1 MPVEH
6 IILKGPHACAL
17 QAMSNNGEENGNAWS
32 CVRNNGNNA
41 WYVNMGNGN
50 LNNNNT
56 NNTYSVV
63 PASDL
68 SEKVSAWIA
77 AESDCYKNK
86 HASLEAA
93 SFHFNLSRIYELINR
108 IDNGY
113 QPQTSIC
120 FVLDYP
126 VYREVFAANYT
137 DRIVHHYVAPMLGD
151 ICEKVHEANGNVS
164 HGNRIGHSASTA
176 IEQIQRN
183 IRDVTDG
190 YTKKAFVAT
199 MDISGF
205 FMSID
210 KETAYCILRKYADM
224 YYDKPDKEEKLSLLH
239 TLIQHN
245 PATDCERRSDI
256 KMWDKVPPN
265 KSLFGLPPDKGLP
278 IGNFYSQLL
287 ANLVMAEADAEMIK
301 TGVRYTRFVDD
312 ICVVA
317 ETAAEIIHAR
327 KVFIKATERLKL
339 KVHPDKFYIQ
349 PASHGVKLCGKV
361 VKLNRIYISNR
372 TVHALHTAIEEYSRT
387 PSYSNAVHV
396 MQSINS
402 YFGLMKDTASFN
414 IRKRIMNQVLE
425 SFSEWLYFIK
435 KGDSYICRMKARHN
449 PVKTSIADAAAFID
463 IHNGKNRYIRKIKNR
478 RKKRNINSSIQKN
491 YEICKINQ

>member
-1 MPVEH
+1 MSSEH
-6 IILKGPHACAL
+6 NILKGLHACDM
-17 QAMSNNGEENGNAWS
+17 QAILNSGEESGNAWS

-41 WYVNMGNGN
+41 WYVNLGNGN
-50 LNNNNT
+50 CNNNNT
-56 NNTYSVV
+56 NNRYSVF
-63 PASDL
+63 PCSEFDIKCDDL
-68 SEKVSAWIA
+68 LE
-77 AESDCYKNK
+77 AESECYKNK

-108 IDNGY
+108 IENGY

-137 DRIVHHYVAPMLGD
+137 DRIVHHYVAPMLGE
-151 ICEKVHEANGNVS
+151 ICEKVHEANGDVS

-176 IEQIQRN
+176 IGQIQRN

-210 KETAYCILRKYADM
+210 KETAYSILRKYADM

-256 KMWDKVPPN
+256 KMWEKVPPN
-265 KSLFGLPPDKGLP
+265 KSLFGLTPDKGLP

-287 ANLVMAEADAEMIK
+287 ANLVMAEADEEMIK
-301 TGVRYTRFVDD
+301 TGVKYTRFVDD

-317 ETAAEIIHAR
+317 ETASEIMNAR
-327 KVFIKATERLKL
+327 KVFIKTAERLKL

-349 PASHGVKLCGKV
+349 PASHGVKFCGKV

-402 YFGLMKDTASFN
+402 YFGLMKGTASFN
-414 IRKRIMNQVLE
+414 IKKQMAKKVLKT
-425 SFSEWLYFIK
+425 FSKWLYFQNKNGRFICAMKRKYKPNK
-435 KGDSYICRMKARHN
+435 KSYINLNDYASIFRPPTRYYPKRRM
-449 PVKTSIADAAAFID
+449 PVQLPEPAYLRA
-463 IHNGKNRYIRKIKNR
+463 
-478 RKKRNINSSIQKN
+478 
-491 YEICKINQ
+491 

>member
-1 MPVEH
+1 MSAE
-6 IILKGPHACAL
+6 LFNDKGPCACSE
-17 QAMSNNGEENGNAWS
+17 QAISINRAEVLGGNVWS

-137 DRIVHHYVAPMLGD
+137 DRIVHHYVAPMLGE
-151 ICEKVHEANGNVS
+151 ICEKVHEANGDVS

-183 IRDVTDG
+183 IRDITDG

-210 KETAYCILRKYADM
+210 KETAYRILRKYADM
-224 YYDKPDKEEKLSLLH
+224 YYDKPDKEEKLLLLH

-265 KSLFGLPPDKGLP
+265 KSLFGLPPEKGLP

-287 ANLVMAEADAEMIK
+287 ANLVMAEADAGMIK

-317 ETAAEIIHAR
+317 ETASEIIHAR
-327 KVFIKATERLKL
+327 KVFIKVAERLKL

-349 PASHGVKLCGKV
+349 PALHGVKFCGKV

-372 TVHALHTAIEEYSRT
+372 TVHALHTAIEEYSRM
-387 PSYSNAVHV
+387 PSYDNAVHV

-402 YFGLMKDTASFN
+402 YFGLMKGTASFN
-414 IRKRIMNQVLE
+414 IKKRIAKKALE
-425 SFSEWLYFIK
+425 TFSEWLYFRNK
-435 KGDSYICRMKARHN
+435 NGRFVCVLKDKYKPN
-449 PVKTSIADAAAFID
+449 KTSYLNLNDYASIF
-463 IHNGKNRYIRKIKNR
+463 KPPTRYYPKR
-478 RKKRNINSSIQKN
+478 RLPLQLREPA
-491 YEICKINQ
+491 YMRA

>member
-1 MPVEH
+1 MSAE
-6 IILKGPHACAL
+6 LFNDKGPCACGE
-17 QAMSNNGEENGNAWS
+17 QAIPINRAEVLGGNVWS

-68 SEKVSAWIA
+68 SEKVPAWIA

-137 DRIVHHYVAPMLGD
+137 DRIVHHYVAPMLGE
-151 ICEKVHEANGNVS
+151 ICEKVHEANGDVS

-183 IRDVTDG
+183 IRDVTGG

-210 KETAYCILRKYADM
+210 KETAYRILRKYADM
-224 YYDKPDKEEKLSLLH
+224 YYDKPDKEEKTLS
-239 TLIQHN
+239 
-245 PATDCERRSDI
+245 AS
-256 KMWDKVPPN
+256 
-265 KSLFGLPPDKGLP
+265 
-278 IGNFYSQLL
+278 
-287 ANLVMAEADAEMIK
+287 
-301 TGVRYTRFVDD
+301 
-312 ICVVA
+312 
-317 ETAAEIIHAR
+317 
-327 KVFIKATERLKL
+327 
-339 KVHPDKFYIQ
+339 HPD
-349 PASHGVKLCGKV
+349 
-361 VKLNRIYISNR
+361 
-372 TVHALHTAIEEYSRT
+372 TA
-387 PSYSNAVHV
+387 
-396 MQSINS
+396 QSGHRLRAT
-402 YFGLMKDTASFN
+402 F
-414 IRKRIMNQVLE
+414 
-425 SFSEWLYFIK
+425 
-435 KGDSYICRMKARHN
+435 RH
-449 PVKTSIADAAAFID
+449 
-463 IHNGKNRYIRKIKNR
+463 KNVG
-478 RKKRNINSSIQKN
+478 
-491 YEICKINQ
+491 